1 LTSPISSSYHAFFF
15 SALYKKGFD
24 FKMKAHSFLQL
35 DVTLQIFLFGVLSA
49 LSLLIPLMALS
60 LLGIEG
66 RILGGFCLLSSLSY
80 AIGRQRPALL
90 GFIFFF
96 LLFAVQSKGF
106 APFFLAL
113 FSIGGGVAL
122 FSWQGVVSRIERLK
136 GQNLADFAKVRQEA
150 LHGRQANAFL
160 RKKYGA
166 QKERAALL
174 EQSLEHQLLSFQA
187 LEEKAAFWQA
197 DAEKSQ
203 EKVSYFLGQELFW
216 QSQLEEKDHLYR
228 SIRKR
233 FLDQE
238 SLLIKMQ
245 AELSHEQVSKRS
257 IEESLA
263 NALAQVELEKR
274 ALSSALQEKEQL
286 EKHSAESLKEKTW
299 QAQDLA
305 QQLQE
310 ARQSLS
316 ALQAHLEDQQAA
328 SFIWQDLLAQ
338 SERARSKIEQALE
351 EKAAELQLMKQAL
364 PVEQTPPAE
373 PQEVISQVR
382 LKLNGEGE
390 SSGELRRMQ
399 GLYRQ
404 LKEQF
409 EEKRL
414 SLDEARKALFQA
426 TEQAEAL
433 KREMQEEEAFHRI
446 ASAFEKD
453 SIRLRQELEQEL
465 SFVQN
470 ENESLQELI
479 AALFEESRQQAKK
492 SDSRAP
498 LSRISYKEAAFC

>member
-1 LTSPISSSYHAFFF
+1 
-15 SALYKKGFD
+15 
-24 FKMKAHSFLQL
+24 MKAHSFLQL

-263 NALAQVELEKR
+263 NALAQVELEK
-274 ALSSALQEKEQL
+274 
-286 EKHSAESLKEKTW
+286 HSAESLKEKTW